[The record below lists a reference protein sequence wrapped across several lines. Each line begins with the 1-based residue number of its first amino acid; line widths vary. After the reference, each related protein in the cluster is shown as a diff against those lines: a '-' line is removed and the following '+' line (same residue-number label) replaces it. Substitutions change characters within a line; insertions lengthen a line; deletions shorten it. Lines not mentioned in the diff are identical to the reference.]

1 MSNSAFERYAPFIQ
15 EYIYRKRWTDLR
27 EVQVEACDAIMDT
40 NKHVIVASGTASGKT
55 EAAFFPILTILEKNP
70 STSVGVM
77 YIGPL
82 KALINDQFERLN
94 ELLDDREIPVWPW
107 HGDISQSTKRKA
119 LQVAQGILQIT
130 PESLEALL
138 MRHPG
143 DACRL
148 FSDLRFIVIDEI
160 HALMGE
166 DRGLQVLCLIARLE
180 KLTGCR
186 PRRIGLSATLND
198 YRPAMA
204 YLSAGSSVGAIAVGI
219 TSHKRTISLCVE
231 SFPVAEDEKQAEQDL
246 QKYYEF
252 LYDNCHTKKCLVFA
266 NSRGNV
272 EDVIAHMKYIA
283 KQRGERD
290 VFYVHHGSVSASSR
304 QEAEHALRDHT
315 GPTVAAATLT
325 LELGIDIGDLDSTIQ
340 VGAPYTCSSFVQRL
354 GRSGRRTGKSQ
365 MMFLNLYKPSYKN
378 PYEVLP
384 WDLLRSIAIIQ
395 LYLEER
401 WVEPFSQKKKPFS
414 LLAHQTLSTLMTYGE
429 LSPAELARKVLL
441 LPAFRDTVSAGEY
454 QDLLRYMLQ
463 EEYIQR
469 IEGGGLIVGLKGEK
483 ITNHFSFY
491 AVFQDEETY
500 HVMSKDGEVGT
511 LTNCPAADEVFV
523 LAGRSWRVVSIDEE
537 RKIIYVARTKSNRI
551 PAWVGTGGD
560 IHAKIVK
567 RMKKVLQEDTIY
579 TYLQPNAQRLLS
591 DARNYARE
599 NGLLDSKVL
608 PCSENSFFLCPWC
621 GTREIRTM
629 AKLFSCG
636 LKQIL
641 DIYAV
646 ASFHYY
652 LQITSGLSLDEFLS
666 RCRNLSMDLD
676 DPSMVLPQDQ
686 TPKIDKYDPMVPEA
700 LLRSAFLYNQMDV
713 PSAIGI
719 LQEIETTAR
728 YEKVHLND

>member
-15 EYIYRKRWTDLR
+15 EYIYRKKWKDLR
-27 EVQVEACDAIMDT
+27 EVQVEACNAIMDT
-40 NKHVIVASGTASGKT
+40 NKHVIIASGTASGKT

-70 STSVGVM
+70 ATSIGVM

-82 KALINDQFERLN
+82 KALINDQFERLK

-143 DACRL
+143 DVRRL

-180 KLTGCR
+180 KLTGCH

-198 YRPAMA
+198 YQPAESF
-204 YLSAGSSVGAIAVGI
+204 LSAGSSVDAVTVGI
-219 TSHKRTISLCVE
+219 TNHKRTISLCVE

-290 VFYVHHGSVSASSR
+290 IFYVHHGSVSASLR
-304 QEAEHALRDHT
+304 QEAEHALRDHE

-354 GRSGRRTGKSQ
+354 GRSGRGTGKSQ
-365 MMFLNLYKPSYKN
+365 MMFLNLYEPSCKN

-401 WVEPFSQKKKPFS
+401 WVEPFIPKKKPFS

-429 LSPAELARKVLL
+429 LSPADLARNVLL
-441 LPAFRDTVSAGEY
+441 LPAFQNTVSKGEY
-454 QDLLRYMLQ
+454 QDLLRYMLKV
-463 EEYIQR
+463 EYIQR

-483 ITNHFSFY
+483 VTNHFSFY
-491 AVFQDEETY
+491 AVFQDEEAY
-500 HVMSKDGEVGT
+500 HVMSKNGEIGT
-511 LTNCPAADEVFV
+511 LTNCPAVDEVFV
-523 LAGRSWRVVSIDEE
+523 LAGRSWRVVSIDEK
-537 RKIIYVARTKSNRI
+537 RKIIYVAPTKSNRV
-551 PAWVGTGGD
+551 PAWTGTGGD
-560 IHAKIVK
+560 IHDKVVQ

-579 TYLQPNAQRLLS
+579 TYLRPNAQRLLS
-591 DARNYARE
+591 DARKYARE
-599 NGLLDSKVL
+599 NRLLDRIVFS
-608 PCSENSFFLCPWC
+608 CSEKSFFICPWC
-621 GTREIRTM
+621 GTRKIKTM

-636 LKQIL
+636 LKQNL

-646 ASFHYY
+646 ASSYYY
-652 LQITSGLSLDEFLS
+652 LQITSGLGVEEFLS
-666 RCRNLSMDLD
+666 RCRNLSINFD
-676 DPSMVLPQDQ
+676 DPDIVLPKNQ
-686 TPKIDKYDPMVPEA
+686 TPQIDKYDPMVPET
-700 LLRSAFLYNQMDV
+700 LLRQAFLYNQMDA
-713 PSAIGI
+713 PSVIRI
-719 LQEIETTAR
+719 LRNIDIEA
-728 YEKVHLND
+728 KI